1 MTHLPKFSPSLLHP
15 RYWLTWCGIGLLWLV
30 VQLPYPVL
38 YRLGCGMGR
47 LAMRLM
53 KRRVRIAH
61 RNLELCFPQMPE
73 QERQEMVKK
82 NFESV
87 GMGLMETGM
96 AWFWPDS
103 RINRWVDVTGM
114 DNTKMHF
121 AEGKGIL
128 LIGVHFL
135 TLELG
140 ARVFGMH
147 IPGIGVY
154 RPNDNPLLDW
164 LQTWGRLR
172 SNKTMIDR
180 KDLKGMVR
188 ALKSGDVVWYAP
200 DHDYGPRSSVFVP
213 FFAVEQTATTT
224 GTWMLAKMSKAC
236 LVPFVPRRKPD
247 GKGYELIM
255 LEGET
260 TPPLETAEE
269 TAAWMNKVVER
280 CILMAPEQYMWL
292 HRRFKTRPEG
302 VPDRYARLK
311 QAATRG
317 DNLSASDFSDRSGI
331 HH

>member
-1 MTHLPKFSPSLLHP
+1 MTHLPKFSAALLHP

-30 VQLPYPVL
+30 VQLPYPVI
-38 YRLGCGMGR
+38 YRLGCGIGR
-47 LAMRLM
+47 LAMRFM

-61 RNLELCFPQMPE
+61 RNLELCFPDMPE
-73 QERQEMVKK
+73 NERQQLVEK
-82 NFESV
+82 NFASV
-87 GMGLMETGM
+87 GMGVMETGM
-96 AWFWPDS
+96 AWFWPDK
-103 RINRWVDVTGM
+103 RIARWVDVQGM

-188 ALKSGDVVWYAP
+188 ALKNGDVVWYAP
-200 DHDYGPRSSVFVP
+200 DHDYGPRASVFVP
-213 FFAVEQTATTT
+213 FFAVEQTATTS
-224 GTWMLAKMSKAC
+224 GTWMLARMSKAC

-260 TPPLETAEE
+260 SPPLESAEE

-292 HRRFKTRPEG
+292 HRRFKTRPQG
-302 VPDRYARLK
+302 VPSRY
-311 QAATRG
+311 
-317 DNLSASDFSDRSGI
+317 
-331 HH
+331 

>member
-260 TPPLETAEE
+260 APPLETAEE

-292 HRRFKTRPEG
+292 HRRFKTRPDG
-302 VPDRYARLK
+302 VPSRY
-311 QAATRG
+311 
-317 DNLSASDFSDRSGI
+317 
-331 HH
+331 

>member
-1 MTHLPKFSPSLLHP
+1 MTHLPKFSLSLLHP
-15 RYWLTWCGIGLLWLV
+15 RHWLTWCGIGLLWLV
-30 VQLPYPVL
+30 VQLPYPVI
-38 YRLGCGMGR
+38 YRLGCGMGW

-53 KRRVRIAH
+53 KRRVDIAH

-87 GMGLMETGM
+87 GMGVMETGI
-96 AWFWPDS
+96 AWFWSDS

-213 FFAVEQTATTT
+213 FFAVEETATTT
-224 GTWMLAKMSKAC
+224 GTWMLAKMSKSC

-260 TPPLETAEE
+260 HPPLETAEE

-280 CILMAPEQYMWL
+280 CILLAPEQYMWL
-292 HRRFKTRPEG
+292 HRRFKTHPEG
-302 VPDRYARLK
+302 TPSRY
-311 QAATRG
+311 
-317 DNLSASDFSDRSGI
+317 
-331 HH
+331 